1 MAPTPEPSY
10 ACFCGDAFEH
20 REALIAHN
28 VQDHGWN
35 EGDSRRA
42 VMEKYPDA

>member
-1 MAPTPEPSY
+1 MERTY
-10 ACFCGDAFEH
+10 DCFCGDTFDT

-28 VQDHGWN
+28 VSDHGWS

-42 VMEKYPDA
+42 VMEKYPES